1 MADIKPVLG
10 LNSSIIKQLDP
21 LINKLPN
28 DPQEIAVIAQSNGE
42 NVQRLACCL
51 KLIRIFYDAIP
62 ILEVSGKTN
71 PNIDPRNPRFEE
83 ELTIS
88 KRSSPKSITNI
99 FTCCMISVGPG
110 AIKHYINSPS
120 SPNPFSQC
128 IRIIFRLTWFLRVRK
143 CLLNELRGQ
152 NRLGII
158 NNSMRLTSFRD
169 LCYSSMRGALF
180 LAQSN
185 PERVNLRLFAYS
197 VPKRFLTDS
206 VRQMYDDF
214 KSLLTKQRQEEL
226 FDLETQV
233 DQILKSKLNPIY
245 FSARTSLEDT
255 ILYSFPIGELY
266 ENEYEDFL
274 SGYLFEICP
283 DNEMNLFKN
292 DFVKA
297 AKAAAQVKLTG
308 VKKHFDLV
316 HIVNFDEKPKGMP
329 SPSKDD
335 KKNKS
340 QGENKSVASDR
351 GKKTDYSMYDMF
363 KTSHNFID
371 DTRKFYKNKM

>member
-1 MADIKPVLG
+1 
-10 LNSSIIKQLDP
+10 
-21 LINKLPN
+21 
-28 DPQEIAVIAQSNGE
+28 
-42 NVQRLACCL
+42 
-51 KLIRIFYDAIP
+51 
-62 ILEVSGKTN
+62 
-71 PNIDPRNPRFEE
+71 
-83 ELTIS
+83 
-88 KRSSPKSITNI
+88 
-99 FTCCMISVGPG
+99 
-110 AIKHYINSPS
+110 
-120 SPNPFSQC
+120 
-128 IRIIFRLTWFLRVRK
+128 
-143 CLLNELRGQ
+143 
-152 NRLGII
+152 
-158 NNSMRLTSFRD
+158 
-169 LCYSSMRGALF
+169 MRGALF

-206 VRQMYDDF
+206 VRKMYEDF

-226 FDLETQV
+226 LDLETQV

-297 AKAAAQVKLTG
+297 AKAAATIKLTG

-316 HIVNFDEKPKGMP
+316 HIVNFDVRPKGMP
-329 SPSKDD
+329 SPK
-335 KKNKS
+335 
-340 QGENKSVASDR
+340 ENKKGKEDSYEKDNPSVIPK

-371 DTRKFYKNKM
+371 DTRKLYKNKM